1 MPRDNPAPSAA
12 PADRRRLLLAGIGL
26 LGTSVFWGS
35 AVPVNAVLLRWFDPF
50 LLGGGRMALSAL
62 LLALFVAWREETPVW
77 HWPIGLRRFLVLGF
91 FMAGF
96 NVLYTLSILWSNP
109 ITIAAISLAMPLT
122 GALVARLMVGARLE
136 PGFGLA
142 LALTIGG
149 GALVVYGRPGF
160 DTAALGLGIGEA
172 LLVVGMFS
180 WGVFSIKAQQWL
192 GHVSQARLT
201 LIAATASS
209 TVQAMVFFLM
219 LALGIAWWPAA
230 NTPWDAWA
238 LVAYLAIFGA
248 SIANSLWNHGV
259 SVLGLPISSLYV
271 NLSAVFAVL
280 IAIAFGFYPTW
291 LQIVGGLIVMAG
303 VLYMQL
309 KKLRG
314 GSR

>member
-1 MPRDNPAPSAA
+1 MPRDSPAPSTPPA
-12 PADRRRLLLAGIGL
+12 PRGRLLLAGIGL

-35 AVPVNAVLLRWFDPF
+35 ALPVNAVLLRHFDPF
-50 LLGGGRMALSAL
+50 LLGTVRMGLSAL
-62 LLALFVAWREETPVW
+62 ILACFVAWREQEPVW
-77 HWPIGLRRFLVLGF
+77 HWPIGLRRFAILGF

-136 PGFGLA
+136 PGFGPA

-160 DTAALGLGIGEA
+160 DAAALGLGVGEA

-180 WGVFSIKAQQWL
+180 WGIFSLKAQQWL
-192 GHVSQARLT
+192 GHVSQTRLT
-201 LIAATASS
+201 LVAATGSS
-209 TVQAMVFFLM
+209 LVQALVFLLM
-219 LALGIAWWPAA
+219 LALGVAWWPAA

-238 LVAYLAIFGA
+238 MVAYLSIFGA

-259 SVLGLPISSLYV
+259 SVLGLPVSSLYV

-309 KKLRG
+309 RKLRVAP
-314 GSR
+314 R